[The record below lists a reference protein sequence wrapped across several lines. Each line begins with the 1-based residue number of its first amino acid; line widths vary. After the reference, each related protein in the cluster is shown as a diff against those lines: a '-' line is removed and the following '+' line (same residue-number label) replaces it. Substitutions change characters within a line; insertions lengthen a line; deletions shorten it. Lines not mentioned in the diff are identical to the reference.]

1 MKKGIERLNMMQK
14 KYGFTLA
21 EVLIT
26 LGIIGVVAAIT
37 IPMLIANY
45 QKKQTVTKLQ
55 KAISVINQAYR
66 LAYDDVGEATA
77 EEARAMGGEEYFQKY
92 WEPYIKVTSICNEIG
107 CGYKKNS
114 YGYSGQ
120 PWKMPSGNTYSLQLQ
135 TDYSRVGFNTLDGY
149 FFIVVTVV
157 GGTTLTTS
165 DILVVD
171 INGINKPNILGKDVF
186 VLKRKVDSEKG
197 GVVVPACSSSSK
209 SDIDKDC
216 SKTGIGDCCAEKI
229 RRAGWTIDKSYP
241 W

>member
-1 MKKGIERLNMMQK
+1 MKIGIERLNIKPK
-14 KYGFTLA
+14 KSGFTLA

-26 LGIIGVVAAIT
+26 LGIIGVVASIT

-66 LAYDDVGEATA
+66 LSYDDVGEVTA

-107 CGYKKNS
+107 CGYKN
-114 YGYSGQ
+114 SGQ
-120 PWKMPSGNTYSLQLQ
+120 PWKMPSGNTYPLQLQ
-135 TDYSRVGFNTLDGY
+135 TDYSRVGFNTSDGY
-149 FFIVVTVV
+149 FYMVVTVV
-157 GGTTLTTS
+157 GATTLTTS

-186 VLKRKVDSEKG
+186 VLKRKIDGEKG
-197 GVVVPACSSSSK
+197 GVVVPACYSGSK
-209 SDIDKDC
+209 SGIDNNC
-216 SKTGIGDCCAEKI
+216 SKTGNGDCCAEKI
-229 RRAGWTIDKSYP
+229 RRAGWTIDRSYP

>member
-1 MKKGIERLNMMQK
+1 MKIGIERLNIKHK
-14 KYGFTLA
+14 KSGFTLA

-66 LAYDDVGEATA
+66 LAYDDVGEVTA

-92 WEPYIKVTSICNEIG
+92 WEPYIKTSICTSQT
-107 CGYKKNS
+107 CGYDSAQPFTCLSKVHYAISVNS
-114 YGYSGQ
+114 TIG
-120 PWKMPSGNTYSLQLQ
+120 
-135 TDYSRVGFNTLDGY
+135 SRVSFTTLDGF
-149 FFIVVTVV
+149 FFIILIFTGDSVH
-157 GGTTLTTS
+157 GHTTS
-165 DILVVD
+165 SKIWVD
-171 INGINKPNILGKDVF
+171 INGTSKPNILGKDVF
-186 VLKRKVDSEKG
+186 ILERKVDGEKG

-209 SDIDKDC
+209 SFVDKVC
-216 SKTGIGDCCAEKI
+216 SNTNDGDCCAEKI

>member
-1 MKKGIERLNMMQK
+1 MKIGIERLNIKPK
-14 KYGFTLA
+14 KSGFTLA

-26 LGIIGVVAAIT
+26 LGIIGVVASIT

-66 LAYDDVGEATA
+66 LSYDDVGEVTA

-92 WEPYIKVTSICNEIG
+92 WEPYIKVASICNEIG
-107 CGYKKNS
+107 CGYKN
-114 YGYSGQ
+114 SGQ
-120 PWKMPSGNTYSLQLQ
+120 PWKMPSGNTYPLRLQ
-135 TDYSRVGFNTLDGY
+135 TDYSRVGFNTFDGY
-149 FFIVVTVV
+149 FYMVVTVV
-157 GGTTLTTS
+157 GATTLRTS

-186 VLKRKVDSEKG
+186 VLKRKVDGEKG
-197 GVVVPACSSSSK
+197 GIVVPACYSGSK
-209 SDIDKDC
+209 SGIDNNC
-216 SKTGIGDCCAEKI
+216 SKTGNGDCCAEKI
-229 RRAGWTIDKSYP
+229 RRAGWTIDRSYP